1 MKLTNTLDPK
11 VGGKVRVVLA
21 WAAVIVQALQGV
33 DWEQSIPF
41 IVVALISSFAH
52 LTSKGNVDEGGA

>member
-1 MKLTNTLDPK
+1 MKLMDTLDPK
-11 VGGKVRVVLA
+11 LGGKIRTGLA

-41 IVVALISSFAH
+41 VIVAVISSLAH
-52 LTSKGNVDEGGA
+52 LTPVGSKDA